1 MSDYLDA
8 SHWKMLAEADPAM
21 LCRRGRCRHDADS
34 GSFIIRLW
42 GSEYRIEP
50 RRGEIAREDRGPLP
64 HPYFNVFIVSYLLLQ
79 DEIEVAG
86 EWVSEKDF
94 PGGATFFRG
103 PHLLPTKILADGYGD
118 DLEAFAQR
126 CQDLGGA
133 KLPLADAAY
142 AFTIAADL
150 PVAVL
155 YWIGDADFPAEAKV
169 LFDRSLI
176 ARLPLDVV
184 YSLGV
189 TICHHLAPHEA

>member
-8 SHWKMLAEADPAM
+8 NHWQMLAEADPAL
-21 LCRRGRCRHDADS
+21 LCRRGRCRHDAAS
-34 GSFIIRLW
+34 CSYRLRLW
-42 GSEYRIEP
+42 GEEYRIDQ
-50 RRGEIAREDRGPLP
+50 RRTAIIREDGGPLP

-79 DEIEVAG
+79 DDLEVSG

-103 PHLLPTKILADGYGD
+103 PHLLPTQVLADRYQD

-126 CQDLGGA
+126 CQDLGGTR
-133 KLPLADAAY
+133 LPLADAAY

-189 TICHHLAPHEA
+189 TVCRHLAPREA